1 MAFASP
7 TAAPSGLGVTAL
19 WSQPQPI
26 PSRPLWTRAKVGPA
40 LFELR
45 FGRGSGSSLY
55 MAGNGDKMG
64 LGSRLKGDGLGLRSR
79 VSRFNKNEGPQSV
92 VMPDFRL
99 PLTVLGIGLYL
110 LKDQCQGWGILFS
123 VVGAFLTLQTARL
136 RFRFSKHSIDV
147 LKVNGLTETGAASES
162 NDRFGTEEEKRRV
175 MGPWDY
181 SSIVNWDFWWP
192 GFPVLAYFKETQT
205 KETGQKHF
213 FPVIM
218 DGKQVYEQVVA
229 SGFLGVS
236 LKSQTCTPDSSMT
249 CDTRTEPGTFE
260 QMLENFG
267 RSQTHKPSVEEWDDL
282 RPLSPTGFARCKA
295 YCYNKVLEID
305 RRFQIRT
312 RTKAIYRLV
321 RQAKWSELKAM
332 AKQGWVLVLG
342 YLVQAQK
349 AVRNMISS
357 KSRGQK
363 I

>member
-1 MAFASP
+1 MGPYCAWQGGDCMAFASP

-218 DGKQVYEQVVA
+218 DGKQVYEQ
-229 SGFLGVS
+229 
-236 LKSQTCTPDSSMT
+236 
-249 CDTRTEPGTFE
+249 
-260 QMLENFG
+260 MLENFG